1 MVGIDRDATGEV
13 RVSRRSREEASICVF
28 FVGYVVI
35 YLVFSSSLL
44 DDEVALA
51 NLYCTYISVVVSLVP
66 GTLADC
72 CMALVERG

>member
-1 MVGIDRDATGEV
+1 M
-13 RVSRRSREEASICVF
+13 F
-28 FVGYVVI
+28 FCRLCVI